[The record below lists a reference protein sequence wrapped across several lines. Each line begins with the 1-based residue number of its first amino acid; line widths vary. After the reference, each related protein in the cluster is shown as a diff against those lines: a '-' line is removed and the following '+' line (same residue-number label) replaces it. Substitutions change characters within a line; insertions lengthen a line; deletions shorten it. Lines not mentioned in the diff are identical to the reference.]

1 MSNDGPTWS
10 EMVGQC
16 SELGLLAKKLYVVFT
31 KPVNGIGPI
40 MEVLDEHLA
49 YQNKIQNTRHD
60 AVVVNDQRG
69 QVPVRP
75 PLDAR
80 GGKDFQ
86 EFGLSVL
93 GRQLGQQRAWCGEKR
108 GGRGGE
114 KKRVRVN
121 GVVGAARQPEPLKKQ
136 HKRTH

>member
-49 YQNKIQNTRHD
+49 YQNKIQNEGIMFGAGPFSDDLEKNWDGDGMIIIRAESLAAAKVIAD
-60 AVVVNDQRG
+60 NDPMHKAGARSYKI
-69 QVPVRP
+69 RP
-75 PLDAR
+75 WLLN
-80 GGKDFQ
+80 
-86 EFGLSVL
+86 E
-93 GRQLGQQRAWCGEKR
+93 GRVTVDLTFSNKSMA
-108 GGRGGE
+108 
-114 KKRVRVN
+114 
-121 GVVGAARQPEPLKKQ
+121 LK
-136 HKRTH
+136 